1 MVRGALKVIFVV
13 AVTAAAAAFATD
25 SKRPA
30 PKTTTPTDPQK
41 SQGSMTKTPKE
52 ECEELM
58 NALLPMVKK
67 LLSEHGEFF
76 PVGGTM
82 QTDGSIAFVATYDGD
97 EHPPSQK
104 VIDSLMDVYR
114 AGAKQKK
121 YKATALIYDIRT
133 VPPGATEKTDAVA
146 ARLDHLSGYSVL
158 VVFPY
163 HLSPNREVVF
173 AQPFANK
180 GPADIFSKP

>member
-1 MVRGALKVIFVV
+1 
-13 AVTAAAAAFATD
+13 
-25 SKRPA
+25 
-30 PKTTTPTDPQK
+30 
-41 SQGSMTKTPKE
+41 MTKTPKE

-58 NALLPMVKK
+58 NALLPLVKE
-67 LLSEHGEFF
+67 LLSKNGEFF

-82 QTDGSIAFVATYDGD
+82 QADGSTEIVATYDGD

-104 VIDSLMDVYR
+104 VIDSLMAVFR
-114 AGAKQKK
+114 AGAKERK

-133 VPPGATEKTDAVA
+133 LPPGATEKTDAVA
-146 ARLDHLSGYSVL
+146 VRLDHASGYSVL

-163 HLSPNREVVF
+163 HLSPSREVVF
-173 AQPFANK
+173 APPFANK